1 MSFNR
6 VIVRVLLG
14 ATVLL
19 AAGIA
24 LSTPYVN
31 EDLFLAFAAGRDISQ
46 GLVAAP
52 DKTAFTVEREVWV
65 NQAWLSHYLLYLTHE
80 WLGPTGPVALK
91 VMLFGCCFFLIWKR
105 CRRLGSSVES
115 TFAALIPGILASGT
129 FLGIRG
135 ENFGL
140 FLFILFTSLL
150 AAEPLSKNLRR
161 FAIPLT
167 IVAWANFHG
176 SFVLGLGLLYMKCL
190 AVAWRRLKGGPPALP
205 VAAEWCVIA
214 AISTFLPG
222 LFSPF
227 GMDNLLMPFKQVG
240 TSSVTQYSADW
251 LPLWSLGE
259 VHQGFLGGGSV
270 YPYLILLGLLV
281 VFAAIAVM
289 CKISLASPGMAADW
303 AMEVIIASVT
313 VIMAFRFRRLALFSA
328 LSLVPVLSLYVQAA
342 ANHLRTRGSERRELT
357 GGSESSAVTAL
368 VASAA
373 CLVLMTALFWRAAII
388 PYLPENPFRPDRPL
402 MRELMSFD
410 SFSSSLV
417 KFLKT
422 NGLGEAN
429 AGERFLA
436 GWEVSPY
443 LMYSMPQIK
452 LFMDCRDQSFYPPR
466 VVTDFFIIMGILPP
480 RGRDALDLLDDYRV
494 TSIVLTT
501 GIIDFQA
508 GLRLMQSRRWVCLYA
523 DPKGIVLVR
532 PDSARFREAVQSGL
546 TGLWFPDDDS
556 RILSRALLSHFMFGR
571 IAPGVVDQLK
581 AVVKRSPWPNYYALL
596 TWGMDRAGACFQQ
609 STVEYLVSE
618 ALRLSA
624 IYTSRDRAGAAA
636 LESLVRIYGILEE
649 NAARCG
655 EPENALRFRNLKI
668 SAQNQYD
675 RLWDRF
681 LGRFL

>member
-6 VIVRVLLG
+6 LVVRVFL
-14 ATVLL
+14 AASVLL

-31 EDLFLAFAAGRDISQ
+31 EDLFLAFTAGRDIS
-46 GLVAAP
+46 GGFIAAP
-52 DKTAFTVEREVWV
+52 DKTAFTVEGEVWV

-80 WLGPTGPVALK
+80 WLGPAGPVALK
-91 VMLFGCCFFLIWKR
+91 VMLFGCCLFLIWNR

-115 TFAALIPGILASGT
+115 TFAALIAGILASGT

-140 FLFILFTSLL
+140 LFFILFTSLL

-176 SFVLGLGLLYMKCL
+176 SFILGLGLLYLKCL
-190 AVAWRRLKGGPPALP
+190 VVAWRRFKGRPPALP
-205 VAAEWCVIA
+205 EAAEWFVIA
-214 AISTFLPG
+214 AISTSLSG

-259 VHQGFLGGGSV
+259 IHQGFLGGGSV
-270 YPYLILLGLLV
+270 YPYLILLGLLA

-289 CKISLASPGMAADW
+289 CKTSPSWQGMPADW
-303 AMEVIIASVT
+303 AMEVTIAAVT

-328 LSLVPVLSLYVQAA
+328 LSLVPVLSFFFQAA
-342 ANHLRTRGSERRELT
+342 ANHLRAGRSERRELR
-357 GGSESSAVTAL
+357 GGCGSSAIAAF

-373 CLVLMTALFWRAAII
+373 CLVLMTALFWRAAIV

-443 LMYSMPQIK
+443 LMYAMPQIK
-452 LFMDCRDQSFYPPR
+452 LFMDCRDQSFYPPK
-466 VVTDFFIIMGILPP
+466 VITDFFIIIGIIPP
-480 RGRDALDLLDDYRV
+480 RGRDPLDLLDDYGV

-508 GLRLMQSRRWVCLYA
+508 ALRLMQSRRWVCLYA
-523 DPKGIVLVR
+523 DPKGIVLAR
-532 PDSARFREAVQSGL
+532 PDSARFRTAVQSGL
-546 TGLWFPDDDS
+546 TGLWFPDEDS
-556 RILSRALLSHFMFGR
+556 RTLSRALLSHFMFGR
-571 IAPGVVDQLK
+571 IAPEVVDELK
-581 AVVKRSPWPNYYALL
+581 AVVKRNPWPNYYTLL
-596 TWGMDRAGACFQQ
+596 TWGMDRPAACFHQ

-624 IYTSRDRAGAAA
+624 IDTSSDRARAAA

-649 NAARCG
+649 NAVGCG
-655 EPENALRFRNLKI
+655 EPEIGLRFQRLKI

-675 RLWDRF
+675 RLRNWF
-681 LGRFL
+681 LGRFF